1 MLQTA
6 FTAAVQPHD
15 ERTLAATGRALP
27 AAPLRR
33 REQAVVH
40 AVGRLVVAVRVDF
53 RVHQLALGEAG
64 ERQRAS
70 VAQLQGRRLGDR
82 VDERHEHVAGL
93 VVLSEDEV
101 TRRDGDRVGR
111 LGVDLEGGPRE
122 ARGVDHFEGARVE
135 RQRRDLLT
143 AVEHGL
149 SSFTPPPV

>member
-1 MLQTA
+1 
-6 FTAAVQPHD
+6 
-15 ERTLAATGRALP
+15 
-27 AAPLRR
+27 
-33 REQAVVH
+33 
-40 AVGRLVVAVRVDF
+40 VVAVRVDF